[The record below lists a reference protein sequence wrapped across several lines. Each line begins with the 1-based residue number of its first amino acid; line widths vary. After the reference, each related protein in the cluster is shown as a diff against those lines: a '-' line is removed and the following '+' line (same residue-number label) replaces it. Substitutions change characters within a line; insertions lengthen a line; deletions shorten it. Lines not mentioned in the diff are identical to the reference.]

1 MNFIKL
7 NNQKR
12 PITQFHPK
20 FYISDYKQ
28 WNNVG
33 FVIGNNI
40 IVLDFDNDNKNESQ
54 ITDYIE
60 KKYPTLIV
68 KTTRGK
74 HFYYK
79 MPPEYQFRKQ
89 IDGLS
94 CLGFQCDYLT
104 GEKCIATIKLN
115 GQLREMNRKFDVE
128 NIPYLPEELYPLRKA
143 KKLSG
148 MNKGDGRNNSLYA
161 HLLSIREEFPDIN
174 INILAKSINYN
185 ILANKLDNN
194 ELKEIVKS
202 AKKKDVVT
210 NNKKG
215 IKYSNM
221 NELQQKKLPPIIFYI
236 DGFIPQGLTILCSS
250 PKMGKSWMA
259 LDMGLSISRGEKF
272 MGFNTLQAKVLYL
285 ALEDS
290 ENRLQSR
297 TNKLLNEQIAPND
310 FLYAIQCDDISN
322 GLIEQLEE
330 IKKKEPNVKVI
341 IIDTLQKIRGMYKG
355 SNNYANDYKEM
366 SEIKSFAD
374 KYSMAI
380 IVIHHMK
387 KGYESDSFNKVSG
400 TNGITGTAD
409 TMITLEKENRFD
421 ETTMLSINGRDV
433 EYNRY
438 IVKFDSESCKWNMIS
453 TYEDRSVQIEE
464 ENYYNDP
471 LITII
476 RSLIEN
482 NNGKWQGTY
491 KEISEMIIKNYSDM
505 VDSKVNISRI
515 KPLIPLLK
523 KYDGISFY
531 ADKHPRNNKRLITFV
546 KKSVEFVENVESVE
560 DLNATNNTNSTN
572 NTERIV

>member
-12 PITQFHPK
+12 PVTQFHPK
-20 FYISDYKQ
+20 FYKSDYKQ
-28 WNNVG
+28 WNNAG
-33 FVIGNNI
+33 FVIGNNV
-40 IVLDFDNDNKNESQ
+40 IVLDFDNDNKNEKQ

-60 KKYPTLIV
+60 KTYPTLIV
-68 KTTRGK
+68 ETTRGK

-79 MPPEYQFRKQ
+79 MPLEYQFRKQ

-104 GEKCIATIKLN
+104 GEKCISTIKLN
-115 GQLREMNRKFDVE
+115 GQLRKMNRDFKVD
-128 NIPYLPEELYPLRKA
+128 NIPYLPEELYPLKKA

-148 MNKGDGRNNSLYA
+148 MNKGDGRNNDLYA
-161 HLLSIREEFPDIN
+161 HLLSVREEFPDIN
-174 INILAKSINYN
+174 INTLAQSINTN
-185 ILANKLDNN
+185 IFAKKLDNS
-194 ELKEIVKS
+194 ELIDVIKS
-202 AKKKDVVT
+202 AKKKEVVT

-221 NELQQKKLPPIIFYI
+221 NELQQRNLPPIIFYI

-259 LDMGLSISRGEKF
+259 LDMGLSISRGLQF
-272 MGFNTLQAKVLYL
+272 MGFNTLQSKVLYL

-290 ENRLQSR
+290 ENRLQVR
-297 TNKLLNEQIAPND
+297 LNKLLNNQIAPVD

-322 GLIEQLEE
+322 SLIEQLED

-341 IIDTLQKIRGMYKG
+341 IIDTLQKVRGMYKG

-366 SEIKSFAD
+366 SEIKKFAD
-374 KYSMAI
+374 KYGMAI

-409 TMITLEKENRFD
+409 TMITLEKENRSN
-421 ETTMLSINGRDV
+421 ETTILSINGRDV
-433 EYNRY
+433 EYNQY
-438 IVKFDSESCKWNMIS
+438 IVKFNSEKCKWEMVA
-453 TYEDRSVQIEE
+453 TYEDNKKMQEE
-464 ENYYNDP
+464 DNYYNDP
-471 LITII
+471 LVNII
-476 RSLIEN
+476 RNLLHKN
-482 NNGKWQGTY
+482 NEKWQGTY
-491 KEISEMIIKNYSDM
+491 TDLKSMLEDKYSNM
-505 VDSKVNISRI
+505 VDSKVNNSRI

-523 KYDGISFY
+523 KYDNITFY
-531 ADKHPRNNKRLITFV
+531 ADKHPRNGKRLITFI
-546 KKSVEFVENVESVE
+546 KKSVEFVENVESV
-560 DLNATNNTNSTN
+560 DNTNNTNSTN
-572 NTERIV
+572 NTERNV